1 MSDTTNTIFI
11 IIRYRVTN
19 SVCTENLDWVNLTS
33 VIDVRHSLC
42 SSEIQIGTYAV
53 EHFKNMLD
61 DELKKLEEKGTKR
74 RIISEV
80 IEKIK
85 IERAISGH
93 SAFNYFLEVHREDE
107 NYNSYEDREVTIE
120 ENVKYEVNPFQNEVE
135 NSIEYKIS

>member
-1 MSDTTNTIFI
+1 MSDTTNTIFRI
-11 IIRYRVTN
+11 KRYRVTN
-19 SVCTENLDWVNLTS
+19 SVCTESEDWVNLTS

-42 SSEIQIGTYAV
+42 SSEIQIGTYAIA
-53 EHFKNMLD
+53 HFKQMLD

>member
-1 MSDTTNTIFI
+1 MSDTTNTIFRI
-11 IIRYRVTN
+11 KRYRVTN
-19 SVCTENLDWVNLTS
+19 SVCTESEDWVNLTS
-33 VIDVRHSLC
+33 VIDVRHSMC
-42 SSEIQIGTYAV
+42 DSEIQIGTYAI

-85 IERAISGH
+85 IERAISVN

>member
-1 MSDTTNTIFI
+1 MSDTTNTIFRI
-11 IIRYRVTN
+11 KRYRVTN
-19 SVCTENLDWVNLTS
+19 SVCTESEDWVNLTS
-33 VIDVRHSLC
+33 VIDVRHSMC
-42 SSEIQIGTYAV
+42 DSEIQIGTYAIA
-53 EHFKNMLD
+53 HFKQMLD

-74 RIISEV
+74 RIITEV
-80 IEKIK
+80 IKKIK
-85 IERAISGH
+85 SKEKEDGH